1 MKRLQRS
8 LLIDRE
14 PQAVFAL
21 ISDPERAS
29 EFFVGLTRW
38 EPRSRRRRG
47 LGARFKVLMRV
58 GSIEAGGLVRITG
71 WRPDELIE
79 WEAEA
84 GITQRGRWAIRPAT
98 AGTELHL
105 EIEFELEGPGSRL
118 VEAIAGRVV
127 GRNMTAT
134 LLAVRRLLEFEGRPP
149 HATARAKG
157 RAAR

>member
-1 MKRLQRS
+1 MKRLHRS
-8 LLIDRE
+8 LLIARE
-14 PQAVFAL
+14 PQVVFAL
-21 ISDPERAS
+21 ISDPDRAS

-38 EPRSRRRRG
+38 ESRSRRRRG
-47 LGARFKVLMRV
+47 LGARFKVLMRI

-79 WEAEA
+79 WESEA
-84 GITQRGRWAIRPAT
+84 GITQRGRWVVRPAT
-98 AGTELHL
+98 GGTELHL

-134 LLAVRRLLEFEGRPP
+134 LLAVRRLLEFEGRP
-149 HATARAKG
+149 ARGTARAKA
-157 RAAR
+157 RAAP